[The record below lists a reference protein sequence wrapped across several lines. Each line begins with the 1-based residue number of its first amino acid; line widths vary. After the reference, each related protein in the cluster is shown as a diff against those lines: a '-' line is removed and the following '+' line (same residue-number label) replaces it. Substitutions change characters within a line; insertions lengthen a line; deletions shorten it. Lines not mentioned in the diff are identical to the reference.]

1 MFYHFTEMTDVEKT
15 LLDDIRK
22 GDIKS
27 FELVFK
33 SYYNRLCKYA
43 KSMVHDY
50 DASADIV
57 KDVFIRWWENRPTV
71 LVTTSIS
78 GYLFAAVHNGCINY
92 TGRVLKNKKSYNE
105 TELAI
110 PLSELTSPTSAD
122 YPMAYLSTQ
131 ELQGAIE
138 KAVNSLPDHCREIFI
153 LSRVHNKSH
162 AEIAEKLGI
171 SANTVKVQIYR
182 ALLKLKSDLKEYL
195 PLLLLIYSHQI
206 FQN

>member
-1 MFYHFTEMTDVEKT
+1 MTDIEKT
-15 LLDDIRK
+15 LLSDIK
-22 GDIKS
+22 NGNIKS

-33 SYYNRLCKYA
+33 SYYPRLCKYA

-57 KDVFIRWWENRPTV
+57 KDVFIRWWENR
-71 LVTTSIS
+71 LTTMVNTTIS
-78 GYLFAAVHNGCINY
+78 GYLYTSVHNGCINY
-92 TGRVLKNKKSYNE
+92 SGRVIKNKKSFNE

-110 PLSELTSPTSAD
+110 PLSELISPVSSD
-122 YPMAYLSTQ
+122 YPTANLSVQ
-131 ELQGAIE
+131 ELQSAIE
-138 KAVNSLPDHCREIFI
+138 KAVNTLPDHCREIFI

-182 ALLKLKSDLKEYL
+182 ALLKLKHDLKEYL
-195 PLLLLIYSHQI
+195 PLLTII
-206 FQN
+206 FGDSIFRS